1 MEIKPIFLFND
12 PLNERKEISRI
23 CKDLQG
29 CYIWVNRVNSK
40 RYAGSSMNLPKRLSY
55 YFQHETKKI
64 SYNSLIYN
72 ALNFHGLEKF
82 SLIIIIMPG
91 SNLKEVLNIEQFLL
105 DHYNPE
111 YNILKIAGSS
121 KGLKLSPETIA
132 LMSERMKGKL
142 HSIETKEKLSEAKSG
157 KYNPMFGKTHS
168 TETKLKMSLIKLGK
182 SSKIVYLYEKNNLSI
197 VFKDFSSRIEAVKYL
212 ECSRASLNRYL
223 DKNKV
228 YKDKWI
234 LSSTKL

>member
-1 MEIKPIFLFND
+1 MQIFLFND

-29 CYIWVNRVNSK
+29 CYIWINRVNSK

-72 ALNFHGLEKF
+72 ALNFHGLGNF

-91 SNLKEVLNIEQFLL
+91 LSVKEVLFFEQFLL

-132 LMSERMKGKL
+132 LMSERMKGSANPKGMLGRTHSLDSMKL
-142 HSIETKEKLSEAKSG
+142 MSEANSG
-157 KYNPMFGKTHS
+157 ENHPMFGKHIR
-168 TETKLKMSLIKLGK
+168 LKQS
-182 SSKIVYLYEKNNLSI
+182 
-197 VFKDFSSRIEAVKYL
+197 
-212 ECSRASLNRYL
+212 
-223 DKNKV
+223 
-228 YKDKWI
+228 
-234 LSSTKL
+234 